1 MGRFINPFTDFGFHR
16 IFGQEIHKELLIDFL
31 NQLLKGEREVRD
43 IRIKNPLQTPELEE
57 GRCTVG
63 TLLQLEHLAATP
75 LGGTVTAETELVEI
89 DRRRL
94 VFAFTVRDAAG
105 EVARGRH
112 ERFVVEAGRFVAKA
126 EARSKNAEP

>member
-1 MGRFINPFTDFGFHR
+1 MPTTGIRGRAVSPVTRQNTAAAMGSGTLPVLATPAVAALVE
-16 IFGQEIHKELLIDFL
+16 QAAW
-31 NQLLKGEREVRD
+31 QSV
-43 IRIKNPLQTPELEE
+43 QPELEE

-105 EVARGRH
+105 
-112 ERFVVEAGRFVAKA
+112 
-126 EARSKNAEP
+126 

>member
-1 MGRFINPFTDFGFHR
+1 MLTTGIRGRAVSPVTRQNTAAAMGSGTLPVLATPAVAALVE
-16 IFGQEIHKELLIDFL
+16 QAAW
-31 NQLLKGEREVRD
+31 QSV
-43 IRIKNPLQTPELEE
+43 QPELEE

-75 LGGTVTAETELVEI
+75 LGGAVTAETELVEI

-112 ERFVVEAGRFVAKA
+112 ERFVVEARRFVAKA
-126 EARSKNAEP
+126 EARGKNAEP